1 MYYFVTSPTNMAISK
16 PPVRTAA
23 AVLPPAPD
31 EKQIEAVINR
41 GSSSL
46 AVDTP
51 EVDTPEI
58 KIKNFN
64 IKVPSTTLT
73 VIDELRAK
81 RPRKPTSPKLGIS
94 TQDWL
99 LEAIQEKI
107 EREQKKYQRGT

>member
-1 MYYFVTSPTNMAISK
+1 MAISK
-16 PPVRTAA
+16 PPIRKA
-23 AVLPPAPD
+23 PAPALPAPNLD
-31 EKQIEAVINR
+31 EKKVEEVINR

-46 AVDTP
+46 TAPDTAD
-51 EVDTPEI
+51 V
-58 KIKNFN
+58 KLKNFN
-64 IKVPSTTLT
+64 IKLPATMLA

-107 EREQKKYQRGT
+107 QREQKKYK